1 MIPGMFAGVNQFTD
15 TLIAELSTNK
25 LPKAAK
31 KDPIRQQAGCPFY
44 RMVLTQTPAMT
55 KTDPKIQP
63 ILLPYLSRIQLA
75 GNAPIGCK
83 IVNINAFAVTTYFE

>member
-31 KDPIRQQAGCPFY
+31 KDPIRQ
-44 RMVLTQTPAMT
+44 
-55 KTDPKIQP
+55 
-63 ILLPYLSRIQLA
+63 
-75 GNAPIGCK
+75 
-83 IVNINAFAVTTYFE
+83 